1 MFDRRRV
8 SLHPSAVPLSTLRA
22 PIAAVVAACALA
34 ACGSDGVS
42 VPGGLS
48 GNDNGGNV
56 TPTNPPAPPAAST
69 TGAITTVGKVATD
82 LGGTISSLPVP
93 GVSPG
98 VTSGVGSTVAALGP
112 VLDSAADALSDGLG
126 QTGTN
131 ANPVGTTV
139 AKLGAPVSATS
150 GVIAGVART
159 VDALG
164 TGPLSPL
171 ASVTSPVAGG
181 LYTAAN
187 GAQAGGMILGNTLAS
202 APVQQVTQPL
212 SNAITPL
219 VITLGQTTQ
228 AVGTTS
234 GLGQPVSGVLAQI
247 GNALQGGGTTLGGSS
262 KEPVVGDGGQLV
274 SILGNTVTNA
284 GGLVNPNGPNGAA
297 PIPGLITGL
306 AGSSNTS
313 VAAGSGSAS
322 GGMGAPLGGNPLA
335 SITGPLSG
343 ATSGASGGTNPLA
356 ALTGALSTVT
366 GALSSTTGAAPTGT
380 GSAATGVGSLL
391 GNGLPVLGKLQ

>member
-1 MFDRRRV
+1 MSNRRRL
-8 SLHPSAVPLSTLRA
+8 SIHLIPAPLSTLRA

-56 TPTNPPAPPAAST
+56 TPTNPPTPTAAST
-69 TGAITTVGKVATD
+69 SGAITTVGKAATD

-98 VTSGVGSTVAALGP
+98 VTGGLGSTVGALGP
-112 VLDSAADALSDGLG
+112 VLDSTADALSDGLG

-139 AKLGAPVSATS
+139 AKLGTPVAATS
-150 GVIAGVART
+150 GVIAGVAKT

-171 ASVTSPVAGG
+171 APVTSPVAGA
-181 LYTAAN
+181 LYTTAN
-187 GAQAGGMILGNTLAS
+187 GVQAGGMILGNTLAS
-202 APVQQVTQPL
+202 APVQQVTQPI
-212 SNAITPL
+212 SSAITPL

-234 GLGQPVSGVLAQI
+234 GLGQPVSGALAQI
-247 GNALQGGGTTLGGSS
+247 GNALQGGGTAIGGSS
-262 KEPVVGDGGQLV
+262 KQPLAGDGGQLV
-274 SILGNTVTNA
+274 SILGATVTNA

-313 VAAGSGSAS
+313 VAAGSASA
-322 GGMGAPLGGNPLA
+322 GGGTGTPLGSTPLA
-335 SITGPLSG
+335 SITGPLSS
-343 ATSGASGGTNPLA
+343 ATPGASGGTNPLSA
-356 ALTGALSTVT
+356 LSGALTTVT
-366 GALSSTTGAAPTGT
+366 GALSSTAGGTQT
-380 GSAATGVGSLL
+380 GSGSTAGVGSLL
-391 GNGLPVLGKLQ
+391 GNGVPVLGKVQ